1 MVLLVST
8 IYILLHEKLFSI
20 QQNEFVVWSHT
31 DCFMPDPLVRQ
42 SSVELFINTKCCWI
56 NMFSLSNVVSQCC
69 PAAWVTTSSIMMI
82 AAVSTFVLFQC
93 QQWPLHYSIY
103 TQQTSQHSLSL
114 SHSGSAFKD
123 QVWLE
128 SHQFSNIQPALLKI
142 LKINLHQSKFLQIK
156 FKSSIRV
163 SGGEEERRGCCIK
176 VDNQFCII
184 SAFWLWFQ
192 HHPPRSTISFSC
204 SPHLRR

>member
-42 SSVELFINTKCCWI
+42 SSVELFFNTKCCWI

-163 SGGEEERRGCCIK
+163 SGGEEGRRGCCIK